1 MRRHARGEA
10 GEVARV
16 ERLRAVAE
24 RDLGVL
30 VDLDDDPVGA
40 DRGRAARA
48 SGSTSR
54 RSPDAWL
61 GSTMTGRCVCSFSH
75 GTAERSS
82 VKRVAVSNVR
92 IPRSHSITRSLPS
105 LRT

>member
-1 MRRHARGEA
+1 MRI
-10 GEVARV
+10 
-16 ERLRAVAE
+16 AV
-24 RDLGVL
+24 LGVGL
-30 VDLDDDPVGA
+30 IGGSVGL
-40 DRGRAARA
+40 AARA

-61 GSTMTGRCVCSFSH
+61 GSTITGRCVCSFSH

-92 IPRSHSITRSLPS
+92 IPRSHRITASLPS
-105 LRT
+105 LST